1 MIKKLYIWD
10 LANTL
15 FLEEWDKNAGFEN
28 YDQYVESLGYD
39 LKKISPLD
47 YEKVYELP
55 YKEGLFKL
63 KIADGFREVLF
74 WTKNNE
80 VFTSGP
86 QESIGWRA
94 EYFLKQG
101 FFNVELYF
109 QKIYSTFDFGNTNK
123 KTEEMLIKILSEK
136 VKEGYNQI
144 VYTDDKLENCLFFLE
159 AAKEI
164 ANLRVRIYNIKNDDS
179 GIRKKDN
186 YWEIGN
192 LYDLIENEVSEE
204 HSFFECLIC

>member
-1 MIKKLYIWD
+1 MSKTLYIWD

-15 FLEEWDKNAGFEN
+15 FLEEWNKNTGFEN

-47 YEKVYELP
+47 YERAYEKP
-55 YKEGLFKL
+55 YRFGLYKI
-63 KIADGFREVLF
+63 KIADGFEEVLS

-80 VFTSGP
+80 VFTSGL
-86 QESIGWRA
+86 QGSIGWRA

-101 FFNVELYF
+101 FFNVEPYF
-109 QKIYSTFDFGNTNK
+109 QKIYSTFDFGNSNK
-123 KTEEMLIKILSEK
+123 KTKEMLIKILNEK
-136 VKEGYNQI
+136 VKEGYNQV

-164 ANLRVRIYNIKNDDS
+164 TNLKVKIYNIKNDDL

-192 LYDLIENEVSEE
+192 LHNLMENEKKVK
-204 HSFFECLIC
+204 L